1 HVGILDFP
9 TFLEAHNSYRK
20 LHGAPPLALSSELNA
35 TAQKWADRLL
45 ALGLM
50 NHSDTKDGENIYT
63 VLKSE
68 QLTAKE
74 AVDSWYS
81 EVKDYNWNNPGLKSN
96 TGHFTQV
103 VWKETTQLGV
113 GVATVGTRSYVVAQY
128 RPAGNMTMPGKF
140 ESNVLR
146 QGKGKQHFREYTFSF
161 FWLLFF
167 NLGYNDSLSVV
178 FTDTRW

>member
-1 HVGILDFP
+1 M
-9 TFLEAHNSYRK
+9 
-20 LHGAPPLALSSELNA
+20 
-35 TAQKWADRLL
+35 LL
-45 ALGLM
+45 P
-50 NHSDTKDGENIYT
+50 S
-63 VLKSE
+63 
-68 QLTAKE
+68 
-74 AVDSWYS
+74 
-81 EVKDYNWNNPGLKSN
+81 
-96 TGHFTQV
+96 GHFTQV